1 MLELSSVEPSTGKP
15 APRWHRQPANCRGT
29 TNQRL
34 SLSLRLNTKAWL
46 CNLELSV
53 FFVGFFFF
61 GEGGAALI
69 YLLWKIG
76 ISRLCQSSRSKIS
89 NWILIWQHCWNG
101 ALCKVSVITSWPVC
115 LCFNSVLA
123 LVSRHWRSRHDRQ
136 TLFIT
141 INYPVSILWA
151 WMTSPFEFPSF
162 SILDSGIEL
171 AGEKLYWHRLFL
183 F

>member
-29 TNQRL
+29 TNRRL
-34 SLSLRLNTKAWL
+34 SLSDWTLKRDYVTWSWSPV
-46 CNLELSV
+46 CV
-53 FFVGFFFF
+53 FFL
-61 GEGGAALI
+61 GGVLI

-76 ISRLCQSSRSKIS
+76 ISRLCQSNQSKIS
-89 NWILIWQHCWNG
+89 NWILTWQHCWNG

-115 LCFNSVLA
+115 LCFNSVLT
-123 LVSRHWRSRHDRQ
+123 LVSRHWWSRHDRQ

-141 INYPVSILWA
+141 IKYPVSILWA

-171 AGEKLYWHRLFL
+171 AGEKLYLHRLFL